1 MPRILAAL
9 LVLLAAPLS
18 AQEVKLPQTVAVA
31 VGRLA
36 AIEMSHDGDD
46 FRYDVPPELDA
57 FREYSTDP
65 NVVRLRVIGYVSG
78 TYRITAVCTKA
89 TDGKA
94 KLSPFVSC
102 LVFVGP
108 SPGPGP
114 GPVIPDPPKPDPPKP
129 DPIPA
134 GPRQVLILRESSED
148 TPTLARLFTSIQA
161 GKLNAYLRSKGHSA
175 FVLDDDDE
183 SQKVKDWNKA
193 LGIKL
198 PALAILDDK
207 GAILYRTTLPD
218 NASDEDVM
226 TVVKAWEGA
235 K

>member
-1 MPRILAAL
+1 MPRFLAAL

-18 AQEVKLPQTVAVA
+18 AQEVKLPAEINAVPGA
-31 VGRLA
+31 WLIIA
-36 AIEMSHDGDD
+36 
-46 FRYDVPPELDA
+46 PE
-57 FREYSTDP
+57 
-65 NVVRLRVIGYVSG
+65 IVSG
-78 TYRITAVCTKA
+78 
-89 TDGKA
+89 GKA
-94 KLSPFVSC
+94 KFRIDPALQEVRLDLLFPPEVASQARGKV
-102 LVFVGP
+102 LQGAI
-108 SPGPGP
+108 PGRYKVEAWNAKDSEASDIAVCWVVIAGTPP
-114 GPVIPDPPKPDPPKP
+114 GPVIPDPPKPDPLVIVP
-129 DPIPA
+129 PIPA

-148 TPTLARLFTSIQA
+148 TPTLARLFTSLQA

-207 GAILYRTTLPD
+207 GAILYKTTLPD

-226 TVVKAWEGA
+226 TVLKAWEGA